1 MTPPRYS
8 GKRDLQH
15 PVGDVDGGGK
25 RWVELTGPADPLLIR
40 GAVVVPGSGSDL
52 LGSGGSAD
60 AVLILLEASARLP
73 GADAI
78 TGVEVNVRTSGPS
91 VAERWEWTTRGS
103 SVLLE
108 AIGLHTFSHL
118 HT

>member
-1 MTPPRYS
+1 M
-8 GKRDLQH
+8 
-15 PVGDVDGGGK
+15 
-25 RWVELTGPADPLLIR
+25 LIR

-60 AVLILLEASARLP
+60 AVLIFLEASARLP

-91 VAERWEWTTRGS
+91 VAERWEWSDHSEVRGTT
-103 SVLLE
+103 
-108 AIGLHTFSHL
+108 
-118 HT
+118 